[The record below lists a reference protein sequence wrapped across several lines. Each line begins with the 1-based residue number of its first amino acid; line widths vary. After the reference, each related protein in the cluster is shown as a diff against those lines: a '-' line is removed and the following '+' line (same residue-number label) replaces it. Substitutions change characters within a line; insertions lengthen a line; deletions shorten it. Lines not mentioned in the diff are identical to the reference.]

1 MAENFLINVSPSV
14 SDYEKEEESATLQ
27 RLNNEI
33 NELRFH
39 NLKFIKENKD
49 LKTEIDIMKV
59 KLNKISQVKNLE
71 NEILTEKLTIA
82 EQNVLLK
89 AREVQNLNSI
99 IEKNKNQLLTIQ
111 HLTEENKNLS
121 HDKETLNENIK
132 QKELLIH
139 QLQLQIQKHLQ
150 TVNEAN
156 NIKNNIQSERVN
168 IINENMH
175 LKEQNETLRNNN
187 ESYLKQINDL
197 KKLNETLH
205 NNLKQIDTT
214 HLENY
219 NKDLN
224 KAIDSMKKK
233 NDINIKS
240 EVNSMEL
247 LYKAKIEFLT
257 EQNNDLTHKVKTLND
272 TITSKSKAYDTLS
285 LETSKQINTLNEQIS
300 YLTLQLQIRNEQC
313 NSLTTFNDSNTQIIK
328 QMNSE
333 NEALHE
339 KLKVLKEE
347 LLTQAENHMQKQTK
361 TKALLSLSET
371 QNKNYEQ
378 IESEL
383 DKVLCNTTL
392 ISTNDESS
400 IKFIKALNE
409 IPTNNKRRI
418 SQCLLLAQRIQE
430 LSTNI
435 TKLNTEIKTLQ
446 TELTKT
452 NQERDMYMSLADKV
466 QQPYEKLLLD
476 LKQQNDQI
484 ALLNNINLDNE
495 NKFKYIMERNT
506 ELENKNKELENDLKT
521 VLGNRRKIDDLE
533 YIVKSYLE
541 EQQQLQELTKGK
553 YGRSTFGASSKQKQK

>member
-1 MAENFLINVSPSV
+1 
-14 SDYEKEEESATLQ
+14 
-27 RLNNEI
+27 
-33 NELRFH
+33 
-39 NLKFIKENKD
+39 
-49 LKTEIDIMKV
+49 
-59 KLNKISQVKNLE
+59 
-71 NEILTEKLTIA
+71 
-82 EQNVLLK
+82 
-89 AREVQNLNSI
+89 
-99 IEKNKNQLLTIQ
+99 
-111 HLTEENKNLS
+111 
-121 HDKETLNENIK
+121 
-132 QKELLIH
+132 
-139 QLQLQIQKHLQ
+139 
-150 TVNEAN
+150 
-156 NIKNNIQSERVN
+156 
-168 IINENMH
+168 MH

-187 ESYLKQINDL
+187 ESYLKQLNDL

-205 NNLKQIDTT
+205 NNLKQIDTK
-214 HLENY
+214 HLETY

-257 EQNNDLTHKVKTLND
+257 EQNNDLTLKVKTLND

-285 LETSKQINTLNEQIS
+285 LETSKQINSLNEQIS

-328 QMNSE
+328 QMNNE

-383 DKVLCNTTL
+383 DKIICNTTL

-484 ALLNNINLDNE
+484 ALLNNINIDNE

-553 YGRSTFGASSKQKQK
+553 YGRSTFGVSSKQKQK

>member
-1 MAENFLINVSPSV
+1 
-14 SDYEKEEESATLQ
+14 
-27 RLNNEI
+27 
-33 NELRFH
+33 
-39 NLKFIKENKD
+39 
-49 LKTEIDIMKV
+49 
-59 KLNKISQVKNLE
+59 
-71 NEILTEKLTIA
+71 
-82 EQNVLLK
+82 
-89 AREVQNLNSI
+89 
-99 IEKNKNQLLTIQ
+99 
-111 HLTEENKNLS
+111 
-121 HDKETLNENIK
+121 
-132 QKELLIH
+132 
-139 QLQLQIQKHLQ
+139 
-150 TVNEAN
+150 
-156 NIKNNIQSERVN
+156 
-168 IINENMH
+168 MH

-435 TKLNTEIKTLQ
+435 TKLNSEIKTLQ

-553 YGRSTFGASSKQKQK
+553 YGRSTFGASSKQK

>member
-1 MAENFLINVSPSV
+1 M
-14 SDYEKEEESATLQ
+14 
-27 RLNNEI
+27 NN
-33 NELRFH
+33 
-39 NLKFIKENKD
+39 
-49 LKTEIDIMKV
+49 
-59 KLNKISQVKNLE
+59 
-71 NEILTEKLTIA
+71 
-82 EQNVLLK
+82 
-89 AREVQNLNSI
+89 
-99 IEKNKNQLLTIQ
+99 
-111 HLTEENKNLS
+111 
-121 HDKETLNENIK
+121 
-132 QKELLIH
+132 
-139 QLQLQIQKHLQ
+139 
-150 TVNEAN
+150 
-156 NIKNNIQSERVN
+156 
-168 IINENMH
+168 
-175 LKEQNETLRNNN
+175 
-187 ESYLKQINDL
+187 
-197 KKLNETLH
+197 
-205 NNLKQIDTT
+205 
-214 HLENY
+214 
-219 NKDLN
+219 
-224 KAIDSMKKK
+224 
-233 NDINIKS
+233 
-240 EVNSMEL
+240 
-247 LYKAKIEFLT
+247 
-257 EQNNDLTHKVKTLND
+257 
-272 TITSKSKAYDTLS
+272 
-285 LETSKQINTLNEQIS
+285 
-300 YLTLQLQIRNEQC
+300 
-313 NSLTTFNDSNTQIIK
+313 
-328 QMNSE
+328 E

-484 ALLNNINLDNE
+484 ALLNNINIDNE

-553 YGRSTFGASSKQKQK
+553 YGRSTLWIRCQYRIFRTPGRQCQLRAASG

>member
-1 MAENFLINVSPSV
+1 MPIQELITKGKVKV
-14 SDYEKEEESATLQ
+14 TKK
-27 RLNNEI
+27 
-33 NELRFH
+33 H
-39 NLKFIKENKD
+39 KD
-49 LKTEIDIMKV
+49 L
-59 KLNKISQVKNLE
+59 L
-71 NEILTEKLTIA
+71 
-82 EQNVLLK
+82 
-89 AREVQNLNSI
+89 
-99 IEKNKNQLLTIQ
+99 
-111 HLTEENKNLS
+111 
-121 HDKETLNENIK
+121 IK
-132 QKELLIH
+132 

-150 TVNEAN
+150 NVNEMT

-168 IINENMH
+168 IINENMN
-175 LKEQNETLRNNN
+175 LKEQNETLRNTN

-197 KKLNETLH
+197 KKLNEALH
-205 NNLKQIDTT
+205 NKLKQIDTK
-214 HLENY
+214 HLETY

-224 KAIDSMKKK
+224 KAIDSMKRK
-233 NDINIKS
+233 NDMNIKS
-240 EVNSMEL
+240 EVNSIEL

-257 EQNNDLTHKVKTLND
+257 EQNNDLTLKVKTLND

-313 NSLTTFNDSNTQIIK
+313 NSLTTFNDSNNQIIK
-328 QMNSE
+328 QMNNE

-435 TKLNTEIKTLQ
+435 MKLNNEIKALQ

-484 ALLNNINLDNE
+484 ALLNNINIDNE
-495 NKFKYIMERNT
+495 NKYKYIMERNT
-506 ELENKNKELENDLKT
+506 ELEAKNKELENDLKT

-553 YGRSTFGASSKQKQK
+553 YGRSTFGASSKQK